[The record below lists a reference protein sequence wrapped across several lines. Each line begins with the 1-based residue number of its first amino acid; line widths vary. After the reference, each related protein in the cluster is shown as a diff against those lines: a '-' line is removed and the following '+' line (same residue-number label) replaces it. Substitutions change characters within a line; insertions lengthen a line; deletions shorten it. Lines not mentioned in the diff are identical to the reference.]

1 VQLNESLANT
11 DRRKESRFRVVLPV
25 MLDKAVGHT
34 QDISV
39 SGIYA
44 TFLDLTARLS
54 PGAPVRL
61 DVLFYHANPEGPL
74 KVACKGEVVRVDQSD
89 QRVGVA
95 ARITSYG
102 FGAAAPSQLNR

>member
-1 VQLNESLANT
+1 
-11 DRRKESRFRVVLPV
+11 

-61 DVLFYHANPEGPL
+61 DMLFYHANPEGPL
-74 KVACKGEVVRVDQSD
+74 KVACEGEIVRID
-89 QRVGVA
+89 QRDERVSVA
-95 ARITSYG
+95 ARITAYR
-102 FGAAAPSQLNR
+102 FGAAEPSQLNR